1 MTVTEVRRES
11 VGEEKEAL
19 KVLDFKS
26 IFFVLHLFLYN
37 MVRLRTGCIS
47 VRRRLTSSS
56 TTNLMTLLKK
66 QLLKLSM
73 KRYDGDGDG
82 EKFTVFLSP
91 VLLFSHS
98 ALFCIVTKRAVDN
111 IQ

>member
-56 TTNLMTLLKK
+56 TTNQTTSLRRRWP
-66 QLLKLSM
+66 KLR
-73 KRYDGDGDG
+73 KNRYPDDDPFH
-82 EKFTVFLSP
+82 KNDLTAS
-91 VLLFSHS
+91 
-98 ALFCIVTKRAVDN
+98 
-111 IQ
+111 

>member
-26 IFFVLHLFLYN
+26 IFFVLPLFLYN

-56 TTNLMTLLKK
+56 TTSQMTSLRRRLLKPNK
-66 QLLKLSM
+66 N
-73 KRYDGDGDG
+73 RYADDD
-82 EKFTVFLSP
+82 
-91 VLLFSHS
+91 LFHENDIITT
-98 ALFCIVTKRAVDN
+98 C
-111 IQ
+111 

>member
-1 MTVTEVRRES
+1 
-11 VGEEKEAL
+11 
-19 KVLDFKS
+19 
-26 IFFVLHLFLYN
+26 

-56 TTNLMTLLKK
+56 TTNLMTLLRK

-73 KRYDGDGDG
+73 KRYDGNGDGGGDGDG
-82 EKFTVFLSP
+82 EKFTVFLLS

-98 ALFCIVTKRAVDN
+98 ARLHRDKAGC
-111 IQ
+111 

>member
-47 VRRRLTSSS
+47 VRRHLTSSS
-56 TTNLMTLLKK
+56 KTNLMTLLRK

-73 KRYDGDGDG
+73 KRYDGDGDDGDGDGDG
-82 EKFTVFLSP
+82 EEVHRIFVISAVVLSFRP
-91 VLLFSHS
+91 FAS
-98 ALFCIVTKRAVDN
+98 
-111 IQ
+111 

>member
-26 IFFVLHLFLYN
+26 IFLSSIFFLYN

-56 TTNLMTLLKK
+56 TTNLMTLLRK

-73 KRYDGDGDG
+73 KRYDGNDGDG
-82 EKFTVFLSP
+82 EEFTVFLLS

-98 ALFCIVTKRAVDN
+98 ARLHRDKAGC
-111 IQ
+111 